1 VERDNRR
8 IILDSI
14 DYYNKYAAKVF
25 EETAEQDMSEIM
37 KWFLAELEEGD
48 TILDLGCGSGR
59 DSLTFYELGFDVT
72 AMDASEEMCKLAEIH
87 TGLDVL
93 QMTFEEMNF
102 DNVFDGIW
110 ACASLL
116 HIPKKE
122 LSDVLTKIARAL
134 DDKGI
139 LYMSFRKGD
148 YEGFRGERYFCDYT
162 EDSIS
167 EVLRD
172 NGRFDIIKLWET
184 DDVRSG
190 HSDRKWLNILVRK
203 H

>member
-1 VERDNRR
+1 M
-8 IILDSI
+8 DSI